1 MYAKIIS
8 WTLLSF
14 HQDHTHFLISYITT
28 CMQKKEKRRKKTASL
43 AKQIQ
48 YMFFSNTKTLKFN
61 KNHFLNKYFNII
73 FNQVHYYLCN
83 AQLTNNWNNIITGV
97 NLSQYTA
104 YRVIFAPCNLQYTV
118 YRVIFAPCNF
128 ILQHLQTVSPRLG
141 FALTHLWQYE
151 TFEFAQ
157 SYICPLTTR
166 AKGGENKMEANISL
180 FTVYICYMLSLHFN
194 NYQYTLNNI
203 NVCGKLELFAHRTKK
218 VVHPFNIYIKL
229 TIFLFCFLLFQF
241 RT

>member
-1 MYAKIIS
+1 MNTFVISSRSYPFFNLVHYYMYAKKRE
-8 WTLLSF
+8 
-14 HQDHTHFLISYITT
+14 
-28 CMQKKEKRRKKTASL
+28 KKKKTASL

-48 YMFFSNTKTLKFN
+48 YIFFSNTKTLKFN

-128 ILQHLQTVSPRLG
+128 ILQHLQTVSPRLE
-141 FALTHLWQYE
+141 FALSHL
-151 TFEFAQ
+151 
-157 SYICPLTTR
+157 
-166 AKGGENKMEANISL
+166 
-180 FTVYICYMLSLHFN
+180 
-194 NYQYTLNNI
+194 
-203 NVCGKLELFAHRTKK
+203 
-218 VVHPFNIYIKL
+218 
-229 TIFLFCFLLFQF
+229 
-241 RT
+241 